1 MDLYF
6 KLVKWNWAITASKT
20 KEIYVQNIIF
30 YDKKGHQRLSGI
42 LYLLILKKKNKN
54 PEHFFLSSNVDN
66 SWKI

>member
-30 YDKKGHQRLSGI
+30 YDKKRPPETIGETI
-42 LYLLILKKKNKN
+42 LNDIKKKKKSWA
-54 PEHFFLSSNVDN
+54 FFS
-66 SWKI
+66 KQQCR